1 MCFDFHICLKDS
13 IMIIFLHQDFCPL
26 SLRQFLPC
34 VSCSDI
40 PKLLINL
47 CFCKLAPMTIH
58 MLFFSSFHPNTL
70 YKMSLT
76 FIGLWTSLWA
86 VTLPK
91 SASDLLICPS
101 QEAVVLPASAPDLW
115 ALTAFDVKS
124 VTLLAVTSSSSC
136 LSSFLP
142 APLYKLG
149 FHQFYV
155 LHPLWPLE
163 CLCWN
168 FPLTCQPTRKTTIYF
183 LNNPCSFAVSQ
194 PRV

>member
-1 MCFDFHICLKDS
+1 MLAAQTSPNSSLTCASANWLLWPYICYFSLLS
-13 IMIIFLHQDFCPL
+13 IQTHYT
-26 SLRQFLPC
+26 
-34 VSCSDI
+34 
-40 PKLLINL
+40 KL
-47 CFCKLAPMTIH
+47 
-58 MLFFSSFHPNTL
+58 
-70 YKMSLT
+70 SLT

-101 QEAVVLPASAPDLW
+101 QEAVVLPASAPELW

-124 VTLLAVTSSSSC
+124 VTLLAVTSSPSC

-149 FHQFYV
+149 FHHFYV

-168 FPLTCQPTRKTTIYF
+168 FPLTCQPTRKTTIFF